1 MQDMRQR
8 KSSETQGTPPYG
20 TDSSQA
26 FTDAPSDRRRPESS
40 QRPDLNEKLVCES
53 ERMQEL
59 QSVLERLSVSKA
71 PVLISGA
78 PGSGKRLVAQT
89 LFQHSPTAHA
99 GPLSFLS
106 CDGLT
111 AQRLDEEAQ
120 RAGRGGLVLASVE
133 TLDDDA
139 QRMLL
144 GVLDRLHPRIFATT
158 SARLKEVA
166 KNGGFRP
173 ELLYRIQVLSVRVP
187 PLAERPEDIPRLW
200 DVACEQAANALQKRV
215 PKTAPEVLA
224 HLQRYRWPNNV
235 VELKAVARAA
245 VHAATRQNANSEG
258 ITMEALPEQMMTP
271 QATTDEIRLPGM
283 RLRDLER
290 IAILKTYAATGSAKA
305 TAEMLDISVRKVH
318 YRLKEYRTESN

>member
-8 KSSETQGTPPYG
+8 KSSET
-20 TDSSQA
+20 TDS
-26 FTDAPSDRRRPESS
+26 FGGAPGGASS
-40 QRPDLNEKLVCES
+40 PAVQGPDFNEKLVCDS
-53 ERMQEL
+53 EKMQEL
-59 QSVLERLSVSKA
+59 RSVLVRLSGSKA

-78 PGSGKRLVAQT
+78 PGTGKRLVAQS
-89 LFQHSPTAHA
+89 LFQQSPTAHA
-99 GPLSFLS
+99 GPLKFLS
-106 CDGLT
+106 GEGLT
-111 AQRLDEEAQ
+111 AAQLDEAAKS
-120 RAGRGGLVLASVE
+120 AGRGGLVISAIE
-133 TLDDDA
+133 KLDDDA

-144 GVLDRLHPRIFATT
+144 GVLDRLQPRIFATT
-158 SARLKEVA
+158 SARLEELA
-166 KNGGFRP
+166 KKGAFRS

-187 PLAERPEDIPRLW
+187 ALSERPEDIPPLW
-200 DVACEQAANALQKRV
+200 AAACKQAAQELQVDV
-215 PKTAPEVLA
+215 PKTAPDVLA
-224 HLQRYRWPNNV
+224 HLQRYRWPQNV
-235 VELKAVARAA
+235 AELKAVARTA

-318 YRLKEYRTESN
+318 YRLKEYRAESN